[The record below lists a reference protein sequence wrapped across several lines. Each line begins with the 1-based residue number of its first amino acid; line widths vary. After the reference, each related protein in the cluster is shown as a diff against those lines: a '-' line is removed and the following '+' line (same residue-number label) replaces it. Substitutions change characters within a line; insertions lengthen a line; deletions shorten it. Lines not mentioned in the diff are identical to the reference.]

1 MNKVLLVFNTDSENE
16 KVVLCLK
23 SEIEKYILE
32 NGLKVK
38 IFDLSDS
45 KIKVVF
51 KIVEDKDKKE
61 GDDSLEKEEFEIPD

>member
-1 MNKVLLVFNTDSENE
+1 MNKILLVFNSNSENE

>member
-61 GDDSLEKEEFEIPD
+61 GDDGLEKEEFEIPD

>member
-1 MNKVLLVFNTDSENE
+1 MNKVLLVFNANSENE
-16 KVVLCLK
+16 KIVLCLK
-23 SEIEKYILE
+23 PEIEKHILE